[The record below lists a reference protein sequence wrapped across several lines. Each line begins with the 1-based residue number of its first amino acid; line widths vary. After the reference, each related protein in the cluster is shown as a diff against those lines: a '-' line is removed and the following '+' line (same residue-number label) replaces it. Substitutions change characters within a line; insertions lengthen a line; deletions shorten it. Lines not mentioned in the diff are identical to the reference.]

1 MLGVTG
7 TICVESRRIL
17 DDLDQYVRDVFESK
31 LVLVLFVV
39 MMSIVITTLLL
50 LFLMFLLFNFLIL
63 SLLLDQLKH
72 LVVLNLVPYLRD
84 EVFV

>member
-7 TICVESRRIL
+7 AICVESRRIL
-17 DDLDQYVRDVFESK
+17 DDLDQYVRDVFERK

-50 LFLMFLLFNFLIL
+50 LFLMFLLFHLLIL
-63 SLLLDQLKH
+63 SFLLDQLKH
-72 LVVLNLVPYLRD
+72 FVVLNLVPDLRD
-84 EVFV
+84 VVLV